1 MIAALKQ
8 YGANVARNT
17 VKRQLVRFAVL
28 GTLVTVGFAYKL
40 VTGSSILSSDD
51 PSSAPPPRHAHA
63 PAKEGA
69 KPAAAVSAPITSPV
83 QAAPITPAG
92 IDINAPKLAAQK
104 AVDATNAS
112 IAAQTGQDLAV
123 ATPAAVAAP
132 TSAAAAKTS
141 AAPAASA
148 APISGPGS
156 TPSSALA
163 LPAGALP
170 SAAPATNPNAVTR
183 EVYDYT
189 GAGHRD
195 PFFSLILTDDLRPL
209 LGDLRL
215 VGILYQ
221 SSGRAVAVMRDVQ
234 TNAQY
239 RVANGGTLGRMRVTQ
254 IRPRA
259 VLFSIDEFGLSRQD
273 SLVWSDSTK
282 VRF

>member
-8 YGANVARNT
+8 YGTNVARNT
-17 VKRQLVRFAVL
+17 VKRQLIRFAVL
-28 GTLVTVGFAYKL
+28 GTLVTVGVVYKL
-40 VTGSSILSSDD
+40 VTGNSITSSDE
-51 PSSAPPPRHAHA
+51 PASAPPAVSAPM

-69 KPAAAVSAPITSPV
+69 PITTPA

-92 IDINAPKLAAQK
+92 IDLNAPKRAAQR

-112 IAAQTGQDLAV
+112 IAAQQN
-123 ATPAAVAAP
+123 VAAA
-132 TSAAAAKTS
+132 TTTASA
-141 AAPAASA
+141 A

-156 TPSSALA
+156 APSGA
-163 LPAGALP
+163 LPAPSGALP
-170 SAAPATNPNAVTR
+170 SAAPVANAASVTR
-183 EVYDYT
+183 EVYDYSAV
-189 GAGHRD
+189 GRRD

-234 TNAQY
+234 TNMQY

>member
-17 VKRQLVRFAVL
+17 VKRQLIRFAVL
-28 GTLVTVGFAYKL
+28 GTLVSVGFVYKL
-40 VTGSSILSSDD
+40 VTGTSITSSDE
-51 PSSAPPPRHAHA
+51 PASAAPPPVHHA
-63 PAKEGA
+63 PAS
-69 KPAAAVSAPITSPV
+69 AASAAPITAPA
-83 QAAPITPAG
+83 QAAPITTAG
-92 IDINAPKLAAQK
+92 IDLYAPKRAAQR

-112 IAAQTGQDLAV
+112 IAAQTGQS
-123 ATPAAVAAP
+123 VAAA
-132 TSAAAAKTS
+132 TTTV
-141 AAPAASA
+141 ASA
-148 APISGPGS
+148 APVSGPGS
-156 TPSSALA
+156 TPSGALPA
-163 LPAGALP
+163 PAGALP
-170 SAAPATNPNAVTR
+170 SAAAPLANANTVTR
-183 EVYDYT
+183 EVYGYSGT
-189 GAGHRD
+189 GRRD

-221 SSGRAVAVMRDVQ
+221 TSGGRAVAIMRDVQ

>member
-8 YGANVARNT
+8 YGTNAARSA
-17 VKRQLVRFAVL
+17 VKKQLIRFGVL
-28 GTLVTVGFAYKL
+28 GALVAVGAAYNF
-40 VTGSSILSSDD
+40 VTGSSPTSSDE
-51 PSSAPPPRHAHA
+51 PSSAPPSASA
-63 PAKEGA
+63 P
-69 KPAAAVSAPITSPV
+69 KPAAPAAPITAPV
-83 QAAPITPAG
+83 QAAPITAAG
-92 IDINAPKLAAQK
+92 IDINAPKRAAQN
-104 AVDATNAS
+104 AVDATHAS
-112 IAAQTGQDLAV
+112 IAAQTGQSVAV
-123 ATPAAVAAP
+123 APTATTTTAP
-132 TSAAAAKTS
+132 V
-141 AAPAASA
+141 
-148 APISGPGS
+148 SGPGS
-156 TPSSALA
+156 TPSGALPA
-163 LPAGALP
+163 PAGALP
-170 SAAPATNPNAVTR
+170 SALPATNAGSLTR
-183 EVYDYT
+183 EAYGYA
-189 GAGHRD
+189 GAGRRD

-221 SSGRAVAVMRDVQ
+221 HSGRAVAVMRDVQ

>member
-8 YGANVARNT
+8 YGTNVARNT
-17 VKRQLVRFAVL
+17 VKRQVIRFAVV
-28 GTLVTVGFAYKL
+28 GTLVTVGFVYKL
-40 VTGSSILSSDD
+40 VTGTSITSSDE
-51 PSSAPPPRHAHA
+51 PSHASPRAHAHA
-63 PAKEGA
+63 SAPA
-69 KPAAAVSAPITSPV
+69 VNTAPITTPA
-83 QAAPITPAG
+83 QAAPVTVGG
-92 IDINAPKLAAQK
+92 IDISTPKRAAQR

-112 IAAQTGQDLAV
+112 IAAQTGQSV
-123 ATPAAVAAP
+123 APSTTTVASVAP
-132 TSAAAAKTS
+132 V
-141 AAPAASA
+141 
-148 APISGPGS
+148 SGPGS
-156 TPSSALA
+156 TPSGA
-163 LPAGALP
+163 LPAPSGALP
-170 SAAPATNPNAVTR
+170 SAVPLNANAVTR
-183 EVYDYT
+183 EVYGYT
-189 GAGHRD
+189 GTGRRD

-209 LGDLRL
+209 LSDLRL

-221 SSGRAVAVMRDVQ
+221 QSGGRAVAIMRDIQ

>member
-8 YGANVARNT
+8 YGTNSA
-17 VKRQLVRFAVL
+17 KSSRQLIRYAVL
-28 GTLVTVGFAYKL
+28 GALVVAGVAYMMMSGA
-40 VTGSSILSSDD
+40 TTPSDAD
-51 PSSAPPPRHAHA
+51 VSASAPPPATAAA
-63 PAKEGA
+63 PA
-69 KPAAAVSAPITSPV
+69 PSTAPITAPA
-83 QAAPITPAG
+83 QAAPVTPAG
-92 IDINAPKLAAQK
+92 IDINAPKRAAQN
-104 AVDATNAS
+104 AVAATNAQ
-112 IAAQTGQDLAV
+112 IAAQTGQTV
-123 ATPAAVAAP
+123 AT
-132 TSAAAAKTS
+132 
-141 AAPAASA
+141 A

-156 TPSSALA
+156 TPPSGA
-163 LPAGALP
+163 LPAPSGALP
-170 SAAPATNPNAVTR
+170 VVAVPAAGATVTR
-183 EVYDYT
+183 EMYGYDAV
-189 GAGHRD
+189 GGRD

-221 SSGRAVAVMRDVQ
+221 NSGRAVAVMRDVQ

-282 VRF
+282 VRN

>member
-17 VKRQLVRFAVL
+17 VKRQLIRFAVL
-28 GTLVTVGFAYKL
+28 GTLVSVGFVYKM
-40 VTGSSILSSDD
+40 VTGNSITSSDE
-51 PSSAPPPRHAHA
+51 PSSAPPAVSAPH

-69 KPAAAVSAPITSPV
+69 PITSPA
-83 QAAPITPAG
+83 QAAPITTAG
-92 IDINAPKLAAQK
+92 IDLNAPKRAAQR

-112 IAAQTGQDLAV
+112 IAAQTGQNV
-123 ATPAAVAAP
+123 ATATTT
-132 TSAAAAKTS
+132 TSAAA
-141 AAPAASA
+141 PV
-148 APISGPGS
+148 SGPGS
-156 TPSSALA
+156 MPSGA
-163 LPAGALP
+163 LPAPSGALPSRALP
-170 SAAPATNPNAVTR
+170 SAAPAANTNAVTR

-189 GAGHRD
+189 GVGHRD

-221 SSGRAVAVMRDVQ
+221 NTGRAVAVMRDVQ

>member
-17 VKRQLVRFAVL
+17 VKRQMVRFAVL

-51 PSSAPPPRHAHA
+51 PPSAPPPVHAHA

-69 KPAAAVSAPITSPV
+69 GPITAPA

-92 IDINAPKLAAQK
+92 IDINAPKRAAQK
-104 AVDATNAS
+104 AVDATNAA
-112 IAAQTGQDLAV
+112 IAAQTGQNGAV
-123 ATPAAVAAP
+123 TTPAAVAAP
-132 TSAAAAKTS
+132 TAAAA
-141 AAPAASA
+141 PV
-148 APISGPGS
+148 SGPGS
-156 TPSSALA
+156 TPNSALA
-163 LPAGALP
+163 LPSGALP
-170 SAAPATNPNAVTR
+170 SAAPAPNANTVTR

-189 GAGHRD
+189 GVGHRD
-195 PFFSLILTDDLRPL
+195 PFYSLILTDELRPVL
-209 LGDLRL
+209 SDLRL
-215 VGILYQ
+215 GGILFQ
-221 SSGRAVAVMRDVQ
+221 NSGRAVAVMRDVQ

>member
-1 MIAALKQ
+1 MIAALKF
-8 YGANVARNT
+8 GSNSARDS
-17 VKRQLVRFAVL
+17 KRQIVRYGILGMLV
-28 GTLVTVGFAYKL
+28 VGGVAYKL
-40 VTGSSILSSDD
+40 MSGGSLTGSADD
-51 PSSAPPPRHAHA
+51 TSSAPPPVRTHT
-63 PAKEGA
+63 PT
-69 KPAAAVSAPITSPV
+69 PAAAPITSPA
-83 QAAPITPAG
+83 QAAPITTGG
-92 IDINAPKLAAQK
+92 IDLNAPKRAAQR

-112 IAAQTGQDLAV
+112 IAAQTGQNV
-123 ATPAAVAAP
+123 
-132 TSAAAAKTS
+132 AAAATT
-141 AAPAASA
+141 

-156 TPSSALA
+156 TPSGA
-163 LPAGALP
+163 LPAPAGSLKPAAL
-170 SAAPATNPNAVTR
+170 AANEAGVTR
-183 EVYDYT
+183 EVYGY
-189 GAGHRD
+189 AGVGRRD
-195 PFFSLILTDDLRPL
+195 PFYSLILTDDLRPL

-221 SSGRAVAVMRDVQ
+221 NSGRAVAVMRDVQ

>member
-8 YGANVARNT
+8 YGANAARNT
-17 VKRQLVRFAVL
+17 VRRQVIRFAGL
-28 GTLVTVGFAYKL
+28 GALVVVGFVYNL
-40 VTGSSILSSDD
+40 VTGNSITGSDE
-51 PSSAPPPRHAHA
+51 PASAPPPASA
-63 PAKEGA
+63 PA
-69 KPAAAVSAPITSPV
+69 PAAKAEPITAPA

-92 IDINAPKLAAQK
+92 IDINAPKRAAQN
-104 AVDATNAS
+104 AVDATNAA
-112 IAAQTGQDLAV
+112 IAAQTGQSVALA
-123 ATPAAVAAP
+123 TTTTAAP
-132 TSAAAAKTS
+132 V
-141 AAPAASA
+141 
-148 APISGPGS
+148 SGPGS
-156 TPSSALA
+156 APSGA
-163 LPAGALP
+163 LPAPSGALP
-170 SAAPATNPNAVTR
+170 TAVAANPASVTR
-183 EVYDYT
+183 EVFGYA
-189 GAGHRD
+189 GAGRRD

-215 VGILYQ
+215 VGILFQ
-221 SSGRAVAVMRDVQ
+221 NSGRAVAVMRDVQ